1 VVLFLLVEPRRRS
14 AREEG
19 ESEMRVIPP
28 NSFGMAFGTVGLA
41 GTWLAAADTGL
52 APRAVGDAL
61 LAVAAALWAVVLAA
75 YAVHVGAH
83 RGTLRSDLAHP
94 VLAPFVSLAV
104 ITPMV
109 LAARGVAP
117 WAPTLGA
124 VLVDVFLAATVLHG
138 AWFTGQLIAGEYA
151 IDQMHPGY
159 FLPTVAG
166 GLVASASA
174 AEVGQHGLGTA
185 MFGYGMICWA
195 ILGSMILARLFFR
208 PALPPPLRPT
218 LAIEVAP
225 AAVASLAWSAVH
237 GPAIDTLTAV
247 LAGYGVLMVLAQV
260 RLVPIYLRLPFGV
273 GFWAF
278 AFAWAAVATTA
289 LHWIAGTRPAGG
301 AVWAWLV
308 IAAVSL
314 LIGGIAA
321 RSAVGLVRGTLFAR
335 PVPEPLVAA
344 APSAS

>member
-1 VVLFLLVEPRRRS
+1 
-14 AREEG
+14 
-19 ESEMRVIPP
+19 MRVIPP
-28 NSFGMAFGTVGLA
+28 NSFGIAFGTVGLA

-52 APRAVGDAL
+52 APRAVGDGLLALAAL
-61 LAVAAALWAVVLAA
+61 LWAGLLVA
-75 YAVHVGAH
+75 YALHVGAH

-94 VLAPFVSLAV
+94 VLAPFLSLAV

-124 VLVDVFLAATVLHG
+124 VLVDVFLVATVLHG
-138 AWFTGQLIAGEYA
+138 AWFTGQLMAGEYT

-166 GLVASASA
+166 GLVASAA
-174 AEVGQHGLGTA
+174 AAQVGQHGLATV

-208 PALPPPLRPT
+208 PALPAPLRPT

-225 AAVASLAWSAVH
+225 AAVASLAWVAVH
-237 GPAIDTLTAV
+237 GPAIDTLAAV
-247 LAGYGVLMVLAQV
+247 LAGYGALMVLAQV
-260 RLVPIYLRLPFGV
+260 RLVPIYLRLRFGV

-278 AFAWAAVATTA
+278 TFAWAAVATTA
-289 LHWIAGTRPAGG
+289 LHWIGETRPPGG
-301 AVWAWLV
+301 TLWAWLV
-308 IAAVSL
+308 LAAVSL
-314 LIGGIAA
+314 LVGSIAV
-321 RSAVGLVRGTLFAR
+321 RSVVGLVRGTLFAR
-335 PVPEPLVAA
+335 PLPASEPVP
-344 APSAS
+344 APAS

>member
-1 VVLFLLVEPRRRS
+1 
-14 AREEG
+14 
-19 ESEMRVIPP
+19 MRVIPP
-28 NSFGMAFGTVGLA
+28 NSFGIAFGTVGLA

-61 LAVAAALWAVVLAA
+61 LALAALLWVGLLVA
-75 YAVHVGAH
+75 YALHVGAH

-94 VLAPFVSLAV
+94 VLAPFLSLAV

-124 VLVDVFLAATVLHG
+124 VLVDVFLVATVLHG
-138 AWFTGQLIAGEYA
+138 AWFTGQLMAGEYT

-166 GLVASASA
+166 GLVASAA
-174 AEVGQHGLGTA
+174 AAQVGQHGLATV

-208 PALPPPLRPT
+208 PALPAPLRPT

-225 AAVASLAWSAVH
+225 AAVASLAWVAVH
-237 GPAIDTLTAV
+237 GPAVDTLTAV
-247 LAGYGVLMVLAQV
+247 LAGYGALMVLAQV
-260 RLVPIYLRLPFGV
+260 RLVPIYLRLRFGV

-278 AFAWAAVATTA
+278 TFAWAAVATTA
-289 LHWIAGTRPAGG
+289 LHWIGETRPPGG
-301 AVWAWLV
+301 TLWAWLV
-308 IAAVSL
+308 LAAVSL
-314 LIGGIAA
+314 LVGSIAV
-321 RSAVGLVRGTLFAR
+321 RSVVGLVRGTLFAR
-335 PVPEPLVAA
+335 PLPAPEPVP
-344 APSAS
+344 APAS